1 MRLKNVLIVVKDIE
15 RSKKFYHDLFGL
27 DVVVDND
34 GNMILTEGLV
44 LQEKSIWEKFLGK
57 EVIPENN
64 SCELYFE
71 ERNIEAFARKLDAY
85 DPPVQ
90 YVNQL
95 MTHSWGQKVIRLYD
109 PDGNLIEVGTPM
121 EADLSADMLSD
132 TPSDIPFEAPSD
144 IPLGEPHSIDTV
156 VFDIGMVLKG
166 WHPQLE
172 KFFGREAAAIVEDA
186 IWGRGYWEEMDRG
199 IVDEEVL
206 MNLMAAA
213 APEYEQQI
221 RYILD
226 HLELI
231 SERYDYAI
239 PWVKE
244 LKEAGFH
251 VYYLSNYSR
260 RLREKVPQTIDFLSY
275 MDGGVFSCDVKL
287 MKPDQNIYQLLC
299 EKYDLTPERCLFIDD
314 RQENVNAA
322 KQFGMQAVR
331 FDGYEK
337 SYGRI
342 MELLGF

>member
-1 MRLKNVLIVVKDIE
+1 
-15 RSKKFYHDLFGL
+15 
-27 DVVVDND
+27 
-34 GNMILTEGLV
+34 
-44 LQEKSIWEKFLGK
+44 
-57 EVIPENN
+57 
-64 SCELYFE
+64 
-71 ERNIEAFARKLDAY
+71 
-85 DPPVQ
+85 
-90 YVNQL
+90 
-95 MTHSWGQKVIRLYD
+95 
-109 PDGNLIEVGTPM
+109 M
-121 EADLSADMLSD
+121 EADLSDDMLSD
-132 TPSDIPFEAPSD
+132 APSD
-144 IPLGEPHSIDTV
+144 ISLGEQHSINTV
-156 VFDIGMVLKG
+156 IFDIGMVLKG

-199 IVDEEVL
+199 VADEEVL

-239 PWVKE
+239 PWVEE
-244 LKEAGFH
+244 LKEAGFQ

-260 RLREKVPQTIDFLSY
+260 RLREKVPQTIDFLPY

-287 MKPDQNIYQLLC
+287 MKPDQKIYQLLC
-299 EKYDLTPERCLFIDD
+299 EKYDLVPEHCLFIDD
-314 RQENVNAA
+314 RQENVDAA
-322 KQFGMQAVR
+322 VQFGMQAVR